1 MNREEIF
8 KNVQSIIAQEMMI
21 PEKEICTKIKMEAD
35 LSDDLNMGSLDRF
48 EVIIEIENFFKY
60 HFSDKDIYDIE
71 KVKDIVDILY
81 RDLA

>member
-8 KNVQSIIAQEMMI
+8 KKVQSFIAEEMLI
-21 PEKEICTKIKMEAD
+21 PKEEICTKIKMEAD
-35 LSDDLNMGSLDRF
+35 LSDDLNMGSLDRLD
-48 EVIIEIENFFKY
+48 VYIKLENHFNY
-60 HFSDKDIYDIE
+60 HFSDRDVYDIE